1 MNDLPRETL
10 LEAIVGIAPPDA
22 DMGLARRDFL
32 PTPAHRRALGLDVVV
47 IRGARGSGKTAL
59 FKLASGFRDPDDL
72 RAFFDDSRLPAARWV
87 DAFSNALLEHPDV
100 SVLETYAPDTSDAGL
115 RAFWMTHLLRRLI
128 QTGAASA
135 AVPEGLADVWG
146 AAVADLAAWLPSA
159 EKHIGQV
166 SAALDAVEQTLASEG
181 RHVFA
186 AYDSLDLLGEFD
198 HDVRRRYIRALL
210 AMWLTFSTRY
220 RHLRAKV
227 FLREDLFDPVE
238 LGFVDASKLR
248 ARSESLDWNSDSL
261 YRLVVRYLANKG
273 EESRALL
280 REVEGLS
287 LVDRGADGWMPGP
300 MPDAVQK
307 AFMLSLAPRT
317 LGKGVLK
324 GDTHVWIVSRLQDS
338 KLRITPRALLWF
350 LSYAAES
357 AQQSRRTKG
366 PLLAASDMID
376 ALRRTSRARA
386 AEVQEE
392 YQFTKRMERLRGM
405 NLPME
410 RAKALECLQR
420 PMEGEGA
427 SRVAKGE
434 LVLDELVRIGVLRE
448 LPDGRL
454 DVPDV
459 FRYYFEIGPDYAA
472 AWKDFTEKD
481 DPLARDYLMR
491 DLLAAAGSLREAGVS
506 SYWPAIDADIEEG
519 RYEEGLPKIDAKLHL
534 AQEGGNIP
542 WEIDALA
549 QRGFVQLERANYT
562 AARKDYVR
570 VEELAR
576 RNDFASE
583 QMEALLYLGV
593 IAAREEQ
600 FDSAR
605 TRFQHSLRVARS
617 LKRHFVE
624 FHDLLWLGRVA
635 RMSRDHDESRRNLL
649 EARVIAIRM
658 KGWKAEEATV
668 FDELSD
674 LVIARLP
681 QSPLLTWLKQQPTPP
696 NTAVRLAIL
705 AAVLDA
711 KSWGD
716 RAKETAKR
724 AGLSPS
730 EYDALRRE
738 LEAVYA
744 KDRGWSVIREAFP
757 DLPEK
762 DPATS

>member
-1 MNDLPRETL
+1 MSDLPREEL

-22 DMGLARRDFL
+22 DVGLSRRNFL
-32 PTPAHRRALGLDVVV
+32 PTPAHRRALGLDIVV
-47 IRGARGSGKTAL
+47 IRGARGAGKTAL

-72 RAFFDDSRLPAARWV
+72 RAFFEDPRLPAARWV
-87 DAFSNALLEHPDV
+87 DAYSNALIEHPDV
-100 SVLETYAPDTSDAGL
+100 SVLETYAPHASDAGL
-115 RAFWMTHLLRRLI
+115 RAFWMTHLLRRLL
-128 QTGAASA
+128 QTGAASVP
-135 AVPEGLADVWG
+135 VPEGMVGVWG
-146 AAVADLAAWLPSA
+146 AAVADLPAWLPSA
-159 EKHIGQV
+159 EKHLGQV
-166 SAALDAVEQTLASEG
+166 SAAIDAIEQSLASEG

-248 ARSESLDWNSDSL
+248 ARSESLDWNSEAL
-261 YRLVVRYLANKG
+261 YRLVVRYLANSG
-273 EESRALL
+273 EACRALL
-280 REVEGLS
+280 RDVEGLT

-307 AFMLSLAPRT
+307 AFMLALAPRT

-338 KLRITPRALLWF
+338 ELRITPRALLWF

-357 AQQSRRTKG
+357 ATKARRTKG
-366 PLLAASDMID
+366 PLLAASDMLD

-392 YQFTKRMERLRGM
+392 YQITKRMERLRGM
-405 NLPME
+405 SLPMV
-410 RAKALECLQR
+410 RAKALESLQK

-427 SRVAKGE
+427 SRVATGE
-434 LVLDELVRIGVLRE
+434 LVLDELVRIGVLRA

-472 AWKDFTEKD
+472 AWKDFTEKE
-481 DPLARDYLMR
+481 DPVAREYLMR
-491 DLLAAAGSLREAGVS
+491 DLSAAAGTLRDAGVTP
-506 SYWPAIDADIEEG
+506 YWPALNADIEAG
-519 RYEEGLPKIDAKLHL
+519 RYDDALRKIEAKLHM
-534 AQEGGNIP
+534 AQEGANVP
-542 WEIDALA
+542 WEIDALM
-549 QRGFVQLERANYT
+549 QRGRVQDYRGNYAGARRDFARA
-562 AARKDYVR
+562 
-570 VEELAR
+570 EELAR
-576 RNDFASE
+576 KNGRASD
-583 QMEALLYLGV
+583 QMVAQYWLGT
-593 IAAREEQ
+593 IAAGEEQ
-600 FDSAR
+600 IDSAR
-605 TRFQHSLRVARS
+605 TWFERSLQGARS
-617 LKRHFVE
+617 LKAALFE
-624 FHDLLWLGRVA
+624 NLDLCWLGRVA
-635 RMSRDHDESRRNLL
+635 RRSGDFEESRRRLL
-649 EARVIAIRM
+649 EARTIAIRA
-658 KGWKAEEATV
+658 KVGGDAEART

-674 LVIARLP
+674 LVIDRASRDGADP
-681 QSPLLTWLKQQPTPP
+681 PKDGKPRPPL
-696 NTAVRLAIL
+696 TAVRLAVL

-711 KSWGD
+711 KTWEAGA
-716 RAKETAKR
+716 RQTAEHG
-724 AGLSPS
+724 GLSHD
-730 EYDALRRE
+730 EYEALLRE
-738 LEAVYA
+738 LGATYA